1 MGMTYQQV
9 IKHFGSQAEAAR
21 KLGIRPPSVSDW
33 QHGGIPLVRQY
44 QIQVL
49 TGGALK
55 ADMTQKRK
63 AA

>member
-1 MGMTYQQV
+1 MTYQQV
-9 IKHFGSQAEAAR
+9 LKHFGSQAEAAR
-21 KLGIRPPSVSDW
+21 RIGIRPPSVSEW
-33 QHGGIPLVRQY
+33 QHTGIPLVRQY

-55 ADMTQKRK
+55 ADQLPKRK